1 MKKVKSKKL
10 FIGDIIQSDCNKKKF
25 FNIFLFNNNGNVT

>member
-10 FIGDIIQSDCNKKKF
+10 FIGDIIQSDCNKKIFQHF
-25 FNIFLFNNNGNVT
+25 FIQ